1 TMYARL
7 SGLPTPLGLPHFVSE
22 DAPAAVRRVGLV
34 EALEQILEVTDL
46 GDLAVER
53 PEAGDGV
60 GRLLNRVVTAARRQ
74 ASAFAQAYAADSL
87 PITLGGDHTTSLGT
101 ALALTQLGL
110 SFDVVW
116 LD

>member
-74 ASAFAQAYAADSL
+74 ACAFAQAYAADS
-87 PITLGGDHTTSLGT
+87 PPVPPGRGHTRPPG
-101 ALALTQLGL
+101 
-110 SFDVVW
+110 
-116 LD
+116 